1 MAPIIASITS
11 ARGLLVSP
19 RNSSK
24 NCKTM
29 ESLIKCSIIDWICN
43 LKEATQIYSMLKWKM
58 QVKKT
63 MKISEIQEEI
73 Y

>member
-1 MAPIIASITS
+1 
-11 ARGLLVSP
+11 
-19 RNSSK
+19 
-24 NCKTM
+24 M

-73 Y
+73 YLEINLSIKDSDSK